1 MEYKIIDVKRGSEWS
16 NSFGTF
22 QSYTLVLENYG
33 EPVGLNKKVP
43 VSQEPQV
50 GDILFGNV
58 ELKRNKA
65 GNEYASFKAEK
76 RPEGQVI
83 PTTSSWSEDP
93 NKQDSIHRSV
103 ALNDAALIFQG
114 TGEPSSII
122 LSMADDFYMWLKGD
136 DKVDLNDTQALV
148 DKVFPRD
155 EEDHNE

>member
-22 QSYTLVLENYG
+22 QSYTLVLEGYG

-76 RPEGQVI
+76 RPEGQIVL
-83 PTTSSWSEDP
+83 PNSWSESPD
-93 NKQDSIHRSV
+93 KQDSIHRSV

-114 TGEPSSII
+114 TGEPSDVV
-122 LSMADDFYMWLKGD
+122 LELADAFYTWLK
-136 DKVDLNDTQALV
+136 KEEKIDLNDAQPLV
-148 DKVFPRD
+148 DKIFPKN
-155 EEDHNE
+155 EEDYSE